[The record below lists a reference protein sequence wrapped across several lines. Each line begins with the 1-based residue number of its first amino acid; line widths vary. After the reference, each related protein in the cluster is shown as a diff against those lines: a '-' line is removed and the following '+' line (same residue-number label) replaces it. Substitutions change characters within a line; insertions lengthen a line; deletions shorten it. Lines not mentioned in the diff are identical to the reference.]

1 YQYRL
6 SAMGLQRAAE
16 QGVPLDAIRAFL
28 RRTSGDNVP
37 DAIYRLLDGWEQTGG
52 ADVWLERAVIL
63 RSNAPDVLQTIL
75 ETPELRRF
83 LGAQLGPNAV
93 IVRAD
98 QAEALA
104 AALQQH
110 GILVDSDA

>member
-1 YQYRL
+1 
-6 SAMGLQRAAE
+6 
-16 QGVPLDAIRAFL
+16 
-28 RRTSGDNVP
+28 
-37 DAIYRLLDGWEQTGG
+37 
-52 ADVWLERAVIL
+52 
-63 RSNAPDVLQTIL
+63 VLQTIL

-110 GILVDSDA
+110 GILVDFDA

>member
-1 YQYRL
+1 MCSSDL
-6 SAMGLQRAAE
+6 
-16 QGVPLDAIRAFL
+16 
-28 RRTSGDNVP
+28 SGDNVP
-37 DAIYRLLDGWEQTGG
+37 DAVYRLLDGWEQTGG
-52 ADVWLERAVIL
+52 ADVWLERAVVL

-98 QAEALA
+98 QGEALIS
-104 AALQQH
+104 ALHQH
-110 GILVDSDA
+110 GILVDFDE